1 MARAST
7 GVTGDGIGATGLSS
21 VHNIKGV
28 AVSETGA
35 AMGDTASTACTA
47 AAVDTGCTITA
58 ADAVLTPET
67 VRAAMGG
74 SSTSQ

>member
-7 GVTGDGIGATGLSS
+7 NVRGDGTGAIGLSFF
-21 VHNIKGV
+21 HNIKGV
-28 AVSETGA
+28 AGSETGA
-35 AMGDTASTACTA
+35 AMGETASTACTA

-58 ADAVLTPET
+58 ADAVLTPEA